1 MKSKSRIKMNFAKAR
16 NDAAG
21 IDQVAANLRSLSR
34 NQLNS
39 SINNLSSAWTGANAR
54 LFLRKE
60 GQLQNDIEQTARAL
74 NEIADDIRSVS
85 TTQRCGPMRLPHA
98 GEIKKQKAFSK
109 RFLKPQG
116 DARGRTTIFGKLPE
130 YQVVAIDKKSG
141 G

>member
-21 IDQVAANLRSLSR
+21 IDQVAVNLRSLSR

-74 NEIADDIRSVS
+74 NEIADDIRRIA
-85 TTQRCGPMRLPHA
+85 QRVYDAEMRA
-98 GEIKKQKAFSK
+98 YAIA
-109 RFLKPQG
+109 
-116 DARGRTTIFGKLPE
+116 ARRRN
-130 YQVVAIDKKSG
+130 
-141 G
+141 

>member
-74 NEIADDIRSVS
+74 NEIADDIRRIAQRVHD
-85 TTQRCGPMRLPHA
+85 TQEKLRSRGVFEAFFKTSGRCPGQNNYIR
-98 GEIKKQKAFSK
+98 
-109 RFLKPQG
+109 
-116 DARGRTTIFGKLPE
+116 
-130 YQVVAIDKKSG
+130 
-141 G
+141 